1 MSAFSL
7 EVFGLDAFARWI
19 DGAGWALIIGA
30 VAALLAF
37 VVSRTLQ
44 WGSREHRHHLE
55 HLTEVEF
62 AELFLFLDPVRFL
75 QWNLMA
81 ALALPM
87 ITFIWIGAQ
96 AATLVLLVVI
106 VAPTWVYRL
115 LKQRR
120 RRALEPQLAEAA
132 SAMASSLRS
141 GLAFGQALE
150 QVVKHQPA
158 PISQEFALVLRE
170 QRLGVP
176 IDKALQGFAARVDLP
191 DARMLVTTLA
201 IARELGGGLA
211 EALERYARMVRR
223 RLALENRIRA
233 LTAQGKLQGWIM
245 GALPVGL
252 AAVLWWL
259 NPKEMNQ
266 LVESPAGWSVIAV
279 LLVLEWVGF
288 LLIRRIVQIRV

>member
-1 MSAFSL
+1 
-7 EVFGLDAFARWI
+7 V
-19 DGAGWALIIGA
+19 
-30 VAALLAF
+30 
-37 VVSRTLQ
+37 Q

-81 ALALPM
+81 ALALPL

-96 AATLVLLVVI
+96 TAAVVFSVVI
-106 VAPTWVYRL
+106 VAPTLIYRV

-176 IDKALQGFAARVDLP
+176 IDKALQGFATRVDLP

-233 LTAQGKLQGWIM
+233 LTAQGK
-245 GALPVGL
+245 
-252 AAVLWWL
+252 
-259 NPKEMNQ
+259 
-266 LVESPAGWSVIAV
+266 
-279 LLVLEWVGF
+279 
-288 LLIRRIVQIRV
+288 

>member
-1 MSAFSL
+1 MTSL
-7 EVFGLDAFARWI
+7 ISGRLDGWI
-19 DGAGWALIIGA
+19 EGAVWALMMGA
-30 VAALLAF
+30 VAALWAF
-37 VVSRTLQ
+37 VFSRALQ
-44 WGSREHRHHLE
+44 WGSREHRHRLE

-81 ALALPM
+81 ALALPL
-87 ITFIWIGAQ
+87 ITLIWLGPQSAVM
-96 AATLVLLVVI
+96 VLLMVI
-106 VAPTWVYRL
+106 VAPTLMYRV
-115 LKQRR
+115 LKHRR

-176 IDKALQGFAARVDLP
+176 LEKALQGFALRVDLA
-191 DARMLVTTLA
+191 DARMLVTTLV

-245 GALPVGL
+245 GALPIGL
-252 AAVLWWL
+252 ALVLWWL
-259 NPKEMNQ
+259 NPREMSQ
-266 LVESPAGWSVIAV
+266 LVESPAGWAVIAV
-279 LLVLEWVGF
+279 LVVLEWVGF

>member
-1 MSAFSL
+1 MNSL
-7 EVFGLDAFARWI
+7 LSEQLGAWI
-19 DGAGWALIIGA
+19 DGAIWALILGA

-37 VVSRTLQ
+37 VISRALQ

-81 ALALPM
+81 ALALPLF
-87 ITFIWIGAQ
+87 TLIWLGAQ
-96 AATLVLLVVI
+96 PAVVVLLMVI
-106 VAPTWVYRL
+106 VTPTLMYRV
-115 LKQRR
+115 LKHRR

-158 PISQEFALVLRE
+158 PIAQEFALVLRE

-176 IDKALQGFAARVDLP
+176 LEKALQGFALRVDLP

-245 GALPVGL
+245 GALPMGL
-252 AAVLWWL
+252 ALVLWWL
-259 NPKEMNQ
+259 NPREMNQ
-266 LVESPAGWSVIAV
+266 LIETPAGWAVIV
-279 LLVLEWVGF
+279 LLIVLEWVGF
-288 LLIRRIVQIRV
+288 VLIRRIVQIRV

>member
-1 MSAFSL
+1 M
-7 EVFGLDAFARWI
+7 
-19 DGAGWALIIGA
+19 GA

-37 VVSRTLQ
+37 VASRTVQ

-81 ALALPM
+81 ALALPL

-96 AATLVLLVVI
+96 TAAVVFSVVI
-106 VAPTWVYRL
+106 VAPTLIYRV

-176 IDKALQGFAARVDLP
+176 IDKALQGFATRVDLP

-245 GALPVGL
+245 GALPIGL

-259 NPKEMNQ
+259 NPNEMNQ
-266 LVESPAGWSVIAV
+266 LIESPAGWAVIAV
-279 LLVLEWVGF
+279 LVVLEWVGF

>member
-1 MSAFSL
+1 
-7 EVFGLDAFARWI
+7 
-19 DGAGWALIIGA
+19 
-30 VAALLAF
+30 
-37 VVSRTLQ
+37 
-44 WGSREHRHHLE
+44 
-55 HLTEVEF
+55 
-62 AELFLFLDPVRFL
+62 
-75 QWNLMA
+75 
-81 ALALPM
+81 
-87 ITFIWIGAQ
+87 
-96 AATLVLLVVI
+96 
-106 VAPTWVYRL
+106 
-115 LKQRR
+115 
-120 RRALEPQLAEAA
+120 
-132 SAMASSLRS
+132 
-141 GLAFGQALE
+141 
-150 QVVKHQPA
+150 VVKHQPA

-176 IDKALQGFAARVDLP
+176 IDKALQGFAVRVDLP

-245 GALPVGL
+245 GALPLGL

>member
-1 MSAFSL
+1 MTSL
-7 EVFGLDAFARWI
+7 ISDRLDGWI
-19 DGAGWALIIGA
+19 EGAVWALMMGA
-30 VAALLAF
+30 VAALWAF
-37 VVSRTLQ
+37 VFSRALQ
-44 WGSREHRHHLE
+44 WGSREHRHRLE

-81 ALALPM
+81 ALALPL
-87 ITFIWIGAQ
+87 ITLIWLGPQSAVM
-96 AATLVLLVVI
+96 VLLMVI
-106 VAPTWVYRL
+106 VAPTLMYRV
-115 LKQRR
+115 LKHRR

-176 IDKALQGFAARVDLP
+176 LEKALQGFALRVDLA
-191 DARMLVTTLA
+191 DARMLVTTLV

-245 GALPVGL
+245 GALPIGL
-252 AAVLWWL
+252 ALVLWWL
-259 NPKEMNQ
+259 NPREMGQ
-266 LVESPAGWSVIAV
+266 LVESPAGWAVIAV
-279 LLVLEWVGF
+279 LVVLEWVGF

>member
-1 MSAFSL
+1 
-7 EVFGLDAFARWI
+7 
-19 DGAGWALIIGA
+19 
-30 VAALLAF
+30 
-37 VVSRTLQ
+37 
-44 WGSREHRHHLE
+44 
-55 HLTEVEF
+55 
-62 AELFLFLDPVRFL
+62 
-75 QWNLMA
+75 MA

>member
-1 MSAFSL
+1 M
-7 EVFGLDAFARWI
+7 
-19 DGAGWALIIGA
+19 
-30 VAALLAF
+30 
-37 VVSRTLQ
+37 
-44 WGSREHRHHLE
+44 
-55 HLTEVEF
+55 
-62 AELFLFLDPVRFL
+62 
-75 QWNLMA
+75 
-81 ALALPM
+81 
-87 ITFIWIGAQ
+87 
-96 AATLVLLVVI
+96 
-106 VAPTWVYRL
+106 
-115 LKQRR
+115 
-120 RRALEPQLAEAA
+120 
-132 SAMASSLRS
+132 
-141 GLAFGQALE
+141 
-150 QVVKHQPA
+150 
-158 PISQEFALVLRE
+158 VLRE

-176 IDKALQGFAARVDLP
+176 IDKALQGFAVRVDLP

-245 GALPVGL
+245 GALPLGL

>member
-1 MSAFSL
+1 
-7 EVFGLDAFARWI
+7 
-19 DGAGWALIIGA
+19 
-30 VAALLAF
+30 
-37 VVSRTLQ
+37 
-44 WGSREHRHHLE
+44 
-55 HLTEVEF
+55 
-62 AELFLFLDPVRFL
+62 
-75 QWNLMA
+75 
-81 ALALPM
+81 
-87 ITFIWIGAQ
+87 
-96 AATLVLLVVI
+96 
-106 VAPTWVYRL
+106 
-115 LKQRR
+115 
-120 RRALEPQLAEAA
+120 LAEAA

-176 IDKALQGFAARVDLP
+176 IDKALQGFATRVDLP

-245 GALPVGL
+245 GALPIGL

-259 NPKEMNQ
+259 NPNEMNQ
-266 LVESPAGWSVIAV
+266 LIESPAGWAVIAV
-279 LLVLEWVGF
+279 LVVLEWVGF

>member
-1 MSAFSL
+1 
-7 EVFGLDAFARWI
+7 
-19 DGAGWALIIGA
+19 
-30 VAALLAF
+30 
-37 VVSRTLQ
+37 
-44 WGSREHRHHLE
+44 
-55 HLTEVEF
+55 
-62 AELFLFLDPVRFL
+62 
-75 QWNLMA
+75 MA
-81 ALALPM
+81 ALALPL
-87 ITFIWIGAQ
+87 ITFIWIGVQ
-96 AATLVLLVVI
+96 AAVLVFLVVI
-106 VAPTWVYRL
+106 IAPTLIYRV

-120 RRALEPQLAEAA
+120 RLALEPQLAEAA

-150 QVVKHQPA
+150 QVVKHQPT

-170 QRLGVP
+170 QRLGVS

-245 GALPVGL
+245 GALPIGL
-252 AAVLWWL
+252 AAVLW
-259 NPKEMNQ
+259 
-266 LVESPAGWSVIAV
+266 
-279 LLVLEWVGF
+279 
-288 LLIRRIVQIRV
+288 